1 MTCLSPLPIWQ
12 VTQLSM
18 LLAQQENLPVPD
30 YWMRLL
36 SSPDSSTCNN
46 RLLAQNSHY
55 TNTVPLKSHT
65 VEEKN

>member
-1 MTCLSPLPIWQ
+1 MTCLSLLPIWQ
-12 VTQLSM
+12 VTQLYL
-18 LLAQQENLPVPD
+18 LLAQQENLLVSE

-36 SSPDSSTCNN
+36 SSLDSSTCNN